1 MSSINVEL
9 SEQIEKQLRI
19 NSYPLAIKLLKN
31 EEEIPE
37 DAIRP
42 KRDLGYSLSTCQAF
56 SYSRRR
62 GMKVAQLKE
71 DMWCPEPV
79 MGFGLEETPEYFL
92 EGNNRYPSDVV
103 DIEAGKAWAQ
113 KEFPRLPVGEYVGV
127 LSAPLDKAGFDP
139 DVVLVYCNPA
149 QMTLMLLAHAYR
161 DGLDVESKIGGHSAC
176 VYSIVYPMKR
186 KMCWL
191 STPCGGDRW
200 RAMAEDDKMIF
211 SIPACQ
217 MERMLEG
224 LRYMEKTGRKIP
236 FGLSMQ
242 PEYPLEGSYLKIAQ
256 LLGMKQVDTSGKS

>member
-1 MSSINVEL
+1 MSSIHIEL
-9 SEQIEKQLRI
+9 SKQIESQLRVD
-19 NSYPLAIKLLKN
+19 SYPIAVKLIESIN
-31 EEEIPE
+31 EIPKE
-37 DAIRP
+37 SIRP
-42 KRDLGYSLSTCQAF
+42 RKDLGYSLSTCQAF

-62 GMKVAQLKE
+62 GMTIAQLKE

-79 MGFGLEETPEYFL
+79 IGFGLEEAPEYFL

-113 KEFPRLPVGEYVGV
+113 KEFPRLPTGKYIGIISTP
-127 LSAPLDKAGFDP
+127 LSKASFEP
-139 DVVLVYCNPA
+139 DVILVYCNPA

-176 VYSIVYPMKR
+176 VYSIVYPMQR
-186 KMCWL
+186 KECWI

-200 RAMAEDDKMIF
+200 RAMAGDDKMIF
-211 SIPACQ
+211 SIPQCQ
-217 MERMLEG
+217 AERMLEG

-242 PEYPLEGSYLKIAQ
+242 PEYPLEGSYLKIAK
-256 LLGMKQVDTSGKS
+256 LLKMKQVEK

>member
-1 MSSINVEL
+1 MSNLYREL
-9 SEQIEKQLRI
+9 SEQIEKQMRVD
-19 NSYPLAIKLLKN
+19 SYPIAVKLIKKM
-31 EEEIPE
+31 EDIP
-37 DAIRP
+37 DNAVRP
-42 KRDLGYSLSTCQAF
+42 VNDLGYSLSTCQAF

-62 GMKVAQLKE
+62 GLTVAQLKE

-103 DIEAGKAWAQ
+103 SIEAGKAWAQ
-113 KEFPRLPVGEYVGV
+113 KEFPRLPVGEYIGV
-127 LSAPLDKAGFDP
+127 VSAPLAEAKFEP

-149 QMTLMLLAHAYR
+149 QMTLMLLAHAYK

-176 VYSIVYPMKR
+176 VYSIVYPMQN

-200 RAMAEDDKMIF
+200 RAMAGDDKMIF
-211 SIPACQ
+211 SIPSCQ
-217 MERMLEG
+217 AERMLEG
-224 LRYMEKTGRKIP
+224 LKYMEKTGRKIP

-256 LLGMKQVDTSGKS
+256 MLGMKQVDK